1 MREYTYTLTTT
12 IVGTEDGRETYEIR
26 KTFDIEGKS
35 AILIALYPTV
45 SLLEPISMDSSTMY
59 LLNHIQQLGYND
71 IRIVNLFSKVFDRKP
86 SLKQLQENPE
96 NIEHI
101 EKLLDGAKRDKMDI
115 IIGWCSSMKRNKTSN
130 DIKTQILQMIRDKR
144 LEKSVKELAS
154 LDLEQETLCPHMLW
168 MGLYTDSWRAQ
179 GVSIDTILKGMGIEK
194 TEKVKDTKKKR
205 GRNKKSKE
213 GIEMVEDKEDAQIP

>member
-1 MREYTYTLTTT
+1 
-12 IVGTEDGRETYEIR
+12 
-26 KTFDIEGKS
+26 
-35 AILIALYPTV
+35 
-45 SLLEPISMDSSTMY
+45 MY

-96 NIEHI
+96 NIKHI
-101 EKLLDGAKRDKMDI
+101 EKLLDEAKRDKMDI
-115 IIGWCSSMKRNKTSN
+115 IISWGSSMKRNKTSN

-154 LDLEQETLCPHMLW
+154 LDLEQEILCPHMLW

-179 GVSIDTILKGMGIEK
+179 GVSIDTILKDMGIEE
-194 TEKVKDTKKKR
+194 TEKVKDAKKKR

-213 GIEMVEDKEDAQIP
+213 RIEMVEDKEDAQIP